1 MAVTCAQTLRRA
13 CMFMFGRPVLRPNGF
28 LSSLCFANTPPSR
41 ITGVCKIAAVTSQRG
56 EERGR
61 KDGRRGRGR
70 GIWTVPA
77 AIFGL
82 FGSSEEPS
90 SKEEEL
96 IMLLKKAK
104 LSMLRGE
111 LEAASSFLHAAAAIA
126 HGERHRPAII
136 YTYSQMANLAYV
148 QGHLTQA
155 EKLFKAAM
163 SYMLAGGMP
172 QDDNAF
178 VEMSLKLATMYAQ
191 ENKAE
196 LAEHGFR
203 FCLETLEGKVQKF
216 EETPADQLTE
226 ADEVL
231 RKDTRL
237 LLGLCLDSHAR
248 YLASKKQLTQAA
260 AHYRKA
266 LDICQKEQG
275 PHHHQTLVLM
285 SDLATIL
292 DLQGRHD
299 DALALLR
306 QAVDTGRV
314 SGHEDLHVLLAN
326 MATVLLHAGRHDD
339 GIRMFHEALDLAREV
354 DDSNAI
360 RHILRGLSRAAK
372 TAQADSGREEA
383 EQPVT

>member
-1 MAVTCAQTLRRA
+1 MAVTCAQTLKRA
-13 CMFMFGRPVLRPNGF
+13 CMFMFGRPVLRPNGL

-41 ITGVCKIAAVTSQRG
+41 ITGICKIAAVTSQRG

-61 KDGRRGRGR
+61 KDGRRGRG
-70 GIWTVPA
+70 IWIVPA

-136 YTYSQMANLAYV
+136 YAYSQMANLAYV
-148 QGHLTQA
+148 QGHLTQQA

-163 SYMLAGGMP
+163 SYMLADGMP

-203 FCLETLEGKVQKF
+203 FCLETLEGKVQKL

-275 PHHHQTLVLM
+275 PHHHQVAMTTPWRCSVRRWIRAESQDTRTFTSSWPTWPPSCCMQVATTMAFACSTKPSIWRVKSTTAMLSGTSCGASAVLPKQRRPTL
-285 SDLATIL
+285 
-292 DLQGRHD
+292 
-299 DALALLR
+299 
-306 QAVDTGRV
+306 
-314 SGHEDLHVLLAN
+314 
-326 MATVLLHAGRHDD
+326 
-339 GIRMFHEALDLAREV
+339 RERRR
-354 DDSNAI
+354 SN
-360 RHILRGLSRAAK
+360 L
-372 TAQADSGREEA
+372 
-383 EQPVT
+383 